1 MKVHLSAAML
11 RLLVTALAIF
21 PCFFGPALRGTGI
34 IELPEGVAA
43 LFEEW
48 TWPDVFSAHVYRA
61 SSGAQ
66 GEHHAW
72 VEGGRQCSAREGLA
86 RRLRSRRRVAGI
98 INQVRIYDAE
108 SFTITYEVS
117 AELKPV
123 DENPLLG
130 GLGMSGCRRFT
141 SNLWVRSSA
150 SP

>member
-21 PCFFGPALRGTGI
+21 PCFFGSALRGAGI
-34 IELPEGVAA
+34 IELLEGIAA

-48 TWPDVFSAHVYRA
+48 RWPDVFSAHVYRE

-86 RRLRSRRRVAGI
+86 RRLRSRRRVGVD
-98 INQVRIYDAE
+98 NQSGAYLRCRIVYDH
-108 SFTITYEVS
+108 
-117 AELKPV
+117 L
-123 DENPLLG
+123 
-130 GLGMSGCRRFT
+130 
-141 SNLWVRSSA
+141 
-150 SP
+150 